1 MLELARGLTP
11 TALDAVSELEQRVV
25 AADGGRLKLEWRALR
40 RRSGR
45 EVEDLLWWQ
54 DDRLVGFVGLYSN
67 APPAVEL
74 AGMVDPEHR
83 REGIA
88 TALLDAALPV
98 CHARAMHPVLL
109 IVPRSSSGGRELAL
123 RHGSVLDHSEH
134 ALVLSEQSGSR
145 EPDPRVALR
154 DAVPDDVL
162 LLERVLRAGFGDAP
176 QLRGDDL
183 QHWIVIERDGD
194 AVGVIRVTRD
204 GSTGSVHGF
213 AIEPDWQG
221 QGIGRDVLGRVCREL
236 LEQGAER
243 VTLEVA
249 IDNDHALGLYTSLG
263 FEPVTTEDYYSL
275 PAG

>member
-1 MLELARGLTP
+1 MLEFARGLTP

-40 RRSGR
+40 GRSGR
-45 EVEDLLWWQ
+45 AVEDFLWWQ
-54 DDRLVGFVGLYSN
+54 DDRLVGFLGLYRN
-67 APPAVEL
+67 APPEVEL
-74 AGMVDPEHR
+74 AGMVDPLHR

-98 CHARAMHPVLL
+98 CRERALHPALL
-109 IVPRSSSGGRELAL
+109 IVPRSSVGGRELAL
-123 RHGSVLDHSEH
+123 RRDAELDHSEH
-134 ALVLSEQSGSR
+134 ALVLTEEPASR
-145 EPDPRVALR
+145 EPDRRISLR
-154 DAVPDDVL
+154 DAVTDDGPV
-162 LLERVLRAGFGDAP
+162 LERVLRAGFGDAP

-183 QHWIVIERDGD
+183 QHWTVIERDGET
-194 AVGVIRVTRD
+194 VGVIRVTRD
-204 GSTGSVHGF
+204 GATGSVHGF

-243 VTLEVA
+243 VALEVA
-249 IDNDHALGLYTSLG
+249 VDNDHALGLYTSLG
-263 FEPVTTEDYYSL
+263 FAPVTTEDYYSL